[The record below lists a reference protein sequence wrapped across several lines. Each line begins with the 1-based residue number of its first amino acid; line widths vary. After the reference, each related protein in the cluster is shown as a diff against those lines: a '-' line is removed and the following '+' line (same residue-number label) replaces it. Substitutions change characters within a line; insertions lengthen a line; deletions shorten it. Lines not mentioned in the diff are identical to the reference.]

1 MRRILSF
8 FRSGRIPMGVAA
20 AAGIVAVG
28 GGVAI
33 GALTANSSSPAA
45 TPAAATA
52 PTTTPPATAPAA
64 GSAGSAGSAVP
75 AAGKKTGNHHVL
87 RGTVTA
93 VSASTWTLQ
102 TDAGQTLSVEVTS
115 QTRLGK
121 ALEAGP
127 PAVGT
132 RIVVVYSGADPTAT
146 ATAGTSITAL
156 RIGLGRPAGT
166 AGGGTSVPAPP
177 TTTPTSTPTGGSA
190 G

>member
-8 FRSGRIPMGVAA
+8 FRSGRIPMGMAA

-33 GALTANSSSPAA
+33 GALTASSSSPAA

-52 PTTTPPATAPAA
+52 PTTNPPATTPAA

-75 AAGKKTGNHHVL
+75 AAGKKTANHHVL
-87 RGTVTA
+87 RGTVTGL
-93 VSASTWTLQ
+93 SASTWTLQ

-121 ALEAGP
+121 ALQSGP

-146 ATAGTSITAL
+146 AGTSVTAL
-156 RIGLGRPAGT
+156 RIALARPAGT
-166 AGGGTSVPAPP
+166 AGGGTAVPVAP
-177 TTTPTSTPTGGSA
+177 TTTPTTAPTGGSA